1 MLKVRASAL
10 GQIMARPQSIDP
22 AFLVGS
28 VAEVAKKR
36 TKTDD
41 DKALLE
47 PYYNAS
53 LSAGAKTFVKKQIAR
68 HLFGHNPEIST
79 RYMEKGHAVEDESIE
94 LYNSVRFESAS
105 KNEERRE
112 NEWIGGTCDIDLGDK
127 IVDIKSAWS
136 LDTFPIFAEDAH
148 DSGYEW
154 QLRAYMMLWDRPKA
168 ELAFCMVDTPDYL
181 IGYES
186 EELHIVGH
194 IDPFRRVTIVEYER
208 DLALEELIK
217 VKVTACQK
225 YYAELANRLG
235 LALAGAA

>member
-154 QLRAYMMLWDRPKA
+154 QLRAYMMLWIDQRQNWR
-168 ELAFCMVDTPDYL
+168 FVWL
-181 IGYES
+181 I
-186 EELHIVGH
+186 
-194 IDPFRRVTIVEYER
+194 R
-208 DLALEELIK
+208 LII
-217 VKVTACQK
+217 
-225 YYAELANRLG
+225 
-235 LALAGAA
+235 